1 MILVYII
8 SCVILGW
15 FFGIVQSAVY
25 KLYKRNKFSIKNVIS
40 DSIGFIIGWLIIT
53 IIRGTY
59 SNILYLVFFLI
70 GYGVGEYYCY
80 ITNKKDRKG

>member
-1 MILVYII
+1 MVLVYII
-8 SCVILGW
+8 SCTILGW
-15 FFGIVQSAVY
+15 FFGIVHSSLY
-25 KLYKRNKFSIKNVIS
+25 DLYKRDKFSIKNVIS

>member
-8 SCVILGW
+8 SCTIVGW
-15 FFGIVQSAVY
+15 SFGIVQSTLY
-25 KLYKRNKFSIKNVIS
+25 KLYKRDKFSIKNVIS

-59 SNILYLVFFLI
+59 MNILYLVFFLI

>member
-8 SCVILGW
+8 SCTILGW

>member
-1 MILVYII
+1 MVLVYII
-8 SCVILGW
+8 SCIILGW
-15 FFGIVQSAVY
+15 SLGIVHSSLY
-25 KLYKRNKFSIKNVIS
+25 DLYKRDKFSIKNVIS

-59 SNILYLVFFLI
+59 MNILYLVFFLI